1 MKKLILLFTIG
12 LLLVNCSKKSD
23 QVSEQKDTVSVPARP
38 SLNELAIEI
47 KNKNGVKMKVIPLG
61 GRIVSLFVPD
71 KNGNLGDVVTGYDT
85 LDQYI
90 GGDPY
95 FGATIGRYG
104 NRIAKGKF
112 TLDGKE
118 YQLATNNGVNALH
131 GGPGGFH
138 NVYWNIKP
146 SASSE
151 GEAIEMTYLS
161 KDGEEG
167 YPGNLSVKVVY
178 TLSDKNELIIDY
190 TATTD
195 KPTIVNL
202 TNHSYFNLSGIKDSE
217 ILNHEITINADR
229 FCPVDSTL
237 IPTGELKKV
246 AGTPFDFIKPH
257 KIGER
262 INNTS
267 DEQIKFGKGYDHNYV
282 LNKNDNSLTLAAK
295 VSEPISGR
303 AMEVWTTEPGI
314 QFYSGNFMHGKS
326 KGKDGATYPFRSA
339 FCLETQHFPD
349 SPNKKDFPSTVL
361 RPGETYTQR
370 TIYKFDVTK

>member
-1 MKKLILLFTIG
+1 MRKLIVLFSIG

-23 QVSEQKDTVSVPARP
+23 QVSEQKDTLSAPAKP
-38 SLNELAIEI
+38 SLNELAMNI
-47 KNKNGVKMKVIPLG
+47 KNKNGLKMKVIPLG
-61 GRIVSLFVPD
+61 GKIVSLVVPD
-71 KNGNLGDVVTGYDT
+71 KKGSFSDIVAGYDT

-90 GGDPY
+90 KGAPY

-112 TLDGKE
+112 TLEGKE

-131 GGPGGFH
+131 GGPNGFH
-138 NVYWNIKP
+138 NVYWTLKP
-146 SASSE
+146 VTSAE

-178 TLSDKNELIIDY
+178 TLGDNNELIIDY

-202 TNHSYFNLSGIKDSE
+202 TNHSYFNLSGITDSD
-217 ILNHEITINADR
+217 IGSHELVIHADH
-229 FCPVDSTL
+229 FTPVDSTL

-246 AGTPFDFIKPH
+246 AGTPFDFTKPH

-262 INNTS
+262 IDRE
-267 DEQIKFGKGYDHNYV
+267 DEQLKVGKGYDHNFV
-282 LNKNDNSLTLAAK
+282 LNKKGNELSLAAK
-295 VSEPISGR
+295 VTEPASGR
-303 AMEVWTTEPGI
+303 VMEVWTTEPGI
-314 QFYSGNFMHGKS
+314 QFYSGNFMNGKEN
-326 KGKDGATYPFRSA
+326 GKNGAKYPFRSA

-349 SPNKKDFPSTVL
+349 SPNHKNFPSTEL
-361 RPGETYTQR
+361 KPGETYKQR
-370 TIYKFDVTK
+370 TIYKFDVVK

>member
-1 MKKLILLFTIG
+1 MKNAIVIILTA

-23 QVSEQKDTVSVPARP
+23 VVTEQKDTLNSVKQP
-38 SLNELAIEI
+38 SLNELALAIR
-47 KNKNGVKMKVIPLG
+47 NKNGVKMKVIPLG
-61 GRIVSLFVPD
+61 GKIVSLEVPD
-71 KNGNLGDVVTGYDT
+71 KTGAIGDIVTGYDT

-90 GGDPY
+90 NGDPY

-112 TLDGKE
+112 TLEGKE

-131 GGPGGFH
+131 GGPNGFH
-138 NVYWNIKP
+138 NVYWTIKP
-146 SASSE
+146 LTTPE

-167 YPGNLSVKVVY
+167 YPGNLSVKVIY

-195 KPTIVNL
+195 KTTILNL
-202 TNHSYFNLSGIKDSE
+202 TNHSYFNLRGNFDGD
-217 ILNHEITINADR
+217 ILNHEIMINSDR

-246 AGTPFDFIKPH
+246 AGTPFDFTKPH

-262 INNTS
+262 INKEE
-267 DEQIKFGKGYDHNYV
+267 DQQIKFGKGYDHNFV
-282 LNKNDNSLTLAAK
+282 LNKKDNSLTLAAK
-295 VSEPISGR
+295 VTEPTSGR
-303 AMEVWTTEPGI
+303 VMEVWTTEPGI
-314 QFYSGNFMHGKS
+314 QFYSGNFMNGKN
-326 KGKDGATYPFRSA
+326 KGKGGSTYPYRSA

-349 SPNKKDFPSTVL
+349 SPNQKDFPSTVL
-361 RPGETYTQR
+361 KPGETYTQR
-370 TIYKFDVTK
+370 TIYRFDVVK